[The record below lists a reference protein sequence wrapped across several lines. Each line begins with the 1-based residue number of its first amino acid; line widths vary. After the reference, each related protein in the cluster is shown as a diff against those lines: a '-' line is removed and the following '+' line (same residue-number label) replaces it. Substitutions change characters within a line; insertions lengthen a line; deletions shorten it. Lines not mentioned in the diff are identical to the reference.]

1 MTARRSII
9 PPLIFGIVM
18 TAILLSLGFWQ
29 LRRLDQKTAQ
39 LAEIQ
44 AGIDAAPV
52 PLPAVI
58 DPSMKY
64 MPVIVSGQ
72 TTGQEI
78 LVLSGTKE
86 RGGGYNVIS
95 AFVTEDGRRI
105 LLDRGFIEQDYRRT
119 ARPATE
125 LSVAGNLHW
134 PQDKSSS
141 TPEPDLKAGIWFA
154 RDVPAMAEMLKT
166 EPVLVVAAQVAGD
179 AQGVMPRPLGTEGIP
194 NDHLEYAITWF
205 LLAIVWAGMTAFLLW
220 RIRRGRN

>member
-9 PPLIFGIVM
+9 PPRSWHRHDGHP
-18 TAILLSLGFWQ
+18 AKPRASWQ

-39 LAEIQ
+39 LPEIQ

-86 RGGGYNVIS
+86 RGGGVGNVIS

-105 LLDRGFIEQDYRRT
+105 LPDRGFIEQDYRRT
-119 ARPATE
+119 ARPATA

-134 PQDKSSS
+134 PQDKQRDAR
-141 TPEPDLKAGIWFA
+141 TGPEGDRPA
-154 RDVPAMAEMLKT
+154 RDVPARR
-166 EPVLVVAAQVAGD
+166 
-179 AQGVMPRPLGTEGIP
+179 PRR
-194 NDHLEYAITWF
+194 
-205 LLAIVWAGMTAFLLW
+205 W
-220 RIRRGRN
+220 RPSPCWSSRPRCRATRKA